1 MGLAGA
7 GAVYVA
13 IRSGFRW
20 AGRRCHTALADAQL
34 YSYAEDRL
42 TVLLVKPGSHSLT
55 RTEARDLAALQ
66 QAFDEARRDGRL
78 HPGPAVSPPGSGP
91 DWDLSA
97 MPKLASAVDGDG
109 ALST

>member
-20 AGRRCHTALADAQL
+20 AGRRCETALADAQL
-34 YSYAEDRL
+34 YSFTDDRL

-66 QAFDEARRDGRL
+66 QAFDRRGGTAGSTRGRPSH
-78 HPGPAVSPPGSGP
+78 HPVRP
-91 DWDLSA
+91 
-97 MPKLASAVDGDG
+97 
-109 ALST
+109 

>member
-1 MGLAGA
+1 MSGAVVGLAGA
-7 GAVYVA
+7 GAVYLA

-20 AGRRCHTALADAQL
+20 AGRRCETALADAQL
-34 YSYAEDRL
+34 YSFTDDRL

-55 RTEARDLAALQ
+55 RTEARDLVALQ

-78 HPGPAVSPPGSGP
+78 HPGPAVSPPGAGP

-97 MPKLASAVDGDG
+97 L
-109 ALST
+109 

>member
-1 MGLAGA
+1 MSAAVVGLAGA
-7 GAVYVA
+7 GGVYIA

-20 AGRRCHTALADAQL
+20 AGRRCESALADAQL
-34 YSYAEDRL
+34 YSFAEDRL

-78 HPGPAVSPPGSGP
+78 HPGPAVSAHRSDP
-91 DWDLSA
+91 DWDLT
-97 MPKLASAVDGDG
+97 
-109 ALST
+109 AL